1 MFEFVKIYNYSN
13 PENFTGIFNE
23 QNGLFE
29 LTREDGNKSRAEHYL
44 DFMNENHSAFL
55 GYRTPD
61 WWRAFPK
68 YSFKDLAEV
77 MIVYKNFIIDP
88 KLSHLVHDQTVSLE
102 QDTDI
107 VVTQKFIN
115 DQNFDDFN
123 NGCRSHNIAHG
134 YSYYPVGSTF
144 RT

>member
-1 MFEFVKIYNYSN
+1 MFEFTKVYNYSD
-13 PENFTGIFNE
+13 PASFTGIFNKLG
-23 QNGLFE
+23 NVFE
-29 LTREDGNKSRAEHYL
+29 LIKEDGTRCRAEHYHN
-44 DFMNENHSAFL
+44 FMNENHPAFL
-55 GYRTPD
+55 GYRTAD

-77 MIVYKNFIIDP
+77 MFVYKNFIIDP
-88 KLSHLVHDQTVSLE
+88 KLSHLVHDQAVSLE
-102 QDTDI
+102 QNTEI

-123 NGCRSHNIAHG
+123 NGCRSHKIAHG
-134 YSYYPVGSTF
+134 YSYYPLGSTF